1 MSPPHDAVDGFF
13 ISYIL
18 NDITGMLERKFY
30 FIPFHGEDAAVSFG
44 QCMNRTGK
52 MGGICCDSQ
61 IVNHVAGRY
70 DSQSRVEK
78 HGSVEDG
85 FIIGFVVFF
94 MAMAHVDKVFA
105 EFPFFNELLQ
115 LLHIELI
122 L

>member
-61 IVNHVAGRY
+61 LLIML
-70 DSQSRVEK
+70 RV
-78 HGSVEDG
+78 GTIAS
-85 FIIGFVVFF
+85 
-94 MAMAHVDKVFA
+94 
-105 EFPFFNELLQ
+105 PELKSM
-115 LLHIELI
+115 EAWKMVS
-122 L
+122 